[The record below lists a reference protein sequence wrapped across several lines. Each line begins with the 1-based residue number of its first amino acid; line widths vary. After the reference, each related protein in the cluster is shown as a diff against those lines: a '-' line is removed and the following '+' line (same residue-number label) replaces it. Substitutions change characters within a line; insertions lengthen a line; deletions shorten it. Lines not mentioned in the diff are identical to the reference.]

1 MKATRAYLLIEERM
15 GEPLEAFVRERRRLG
30 DSWNSISVALLR
42 RTDVAVTNQTLI
54 NWFADSERAVRT

>member
-15 GEPLEAFVRERRRLG
+15 GQPLDAFVRDRRRQG
-30 DSWNSISVALLR
+30 DSWNAISVALLR

-54 NWFADSERAVRT
+54 NWFGERVKT